1 MSRRSGSVENTVE
14 VTGGLRRHT
23 RGDEKAR
30 CRVLVPFFT
39 PFLYGMERAVIE
51 IFDALRP
58 GVRPH
63 FVQSYMITQ
72 RRPPIIEEMS
82 RRGFE
87 MSLLPDKKDWVK
99 IGRPRSL
106 RQLCAMLL
114 ELTRGNIAVLKAARG
129 KDVLYVPGIS
139 YAHFCILAALRL
151 RLLGRRVVHHFHDLG
166 TRTLSFPL
174 WIWLV
179 TDFVHNTQFSYEV
192 VTRALP
198 GIKRKRNIVV
208 PYIIDLE
215 RPTVEDQVADSPLL
229 LGRNIFSVGQVSR
242 HKGIDLL
249 LEAFKP
255 IAETFPD
262 VTLHLVG
269 ACAPDFKQE
278 LEQAISKPPL
288 AGRVKCWG
296 FREDSL
302 RLLRSAYLHVHP
314 SPPSRFHESFGRSV
328 VEAMALGVPTVCFRS
343 GALREIVVHEK
354 TGLICDEIPSSLGT
368 AMDRFLSDV
377 DFRNDCGRN
386 ARQRYEERYSSQV
399 VRQIWAEFFLPPATP
414 FISKTETTP
423 DR

>member
-1 MSRRSGSVENTVE
+1 
-14 VTGGLRRHT
+14 
-23 RGDEKAR
+23 
-30 CRVLVPFFT
+30 
-39 PFLYGMERAVIE
+39 
-51 IFDALRP
+51 
-58 GVRPH
+58 
-63 FVQSYMITQ
+63 
-72 RRPPIIEEMS
+72 
-82 RRGFE
+82 

-139 YAHFCILAALRL
+139 YVHFCILAALRL

-249 LEAFKP
+249 LEAFKT
-255 IAETFPD
+255 IAATFPD

-328 VEAMALGVPTVCFRS
+328 VEAMALGVPKVCFRS
-343 GALREIVVHEK
+343 GALQEIVVNEK
-354 TGLICDEIPSSLGT
+354 TGLICDESSLSLG
-368 AMDRFLSDV
+368 AAIDRFLSDV
-377 DFRNDCGRN
+377 DFRNRCGRN
-386 ARQRYEERYSSQV
+386 ARQRYEDRYSPQV
-399 VRQIWAEFFLPPATP
+399 VQRHWVEFFLPPAMAFT
-414 FISKTETTP
+414 SKAETAQ
-423 DR
+423 DK